1 MKETLPPKLQRQL
14 GLGLLTLRLS
24 IALVFIMWALDK
36 VLVPEHA
43 MKVFSGFYG
52 LDISS
57 GFSVALG
64 IAQLV
69 FIGIFVAGLWKNLTY
84 LAILVL
90 HAGSTF
96 SSFAKYLDPFN
107 NLLFFAAWPMLA
119 ACFALYL
126 LRDHD
131 IYVLRKQPQAV
142 TA

>member
-1 MKETLPPKLQRQL
+1 MKETLQPKLQRQL
-14 GLGLLTLRLS
+14 GLGLLALRLS

-119 ACFALYL
+119 ACFVLYL

>member
-1 MKETLPPKLQRQL
+1 MKETLQPKLQRQL
-14 GLGLLTLRLS
+14 GLGLLALRLS

-69 FIGIFVAGLWKNLTY
+69 FIGVFVAGLWKNLTY

-96 SSFAKYLDPFN
+96 SSFAKYLNPFN

>member
-1 MKETLPPKLQRQL
+1 MKETLQPKLQRQL

-69 FIGIFVAGLWKNLTY
+69 FIGVFVAGLWKNLTY

-131 IYVLRKQPQAV
+131 IYVLRKQPQTV

>member
-1 MKETLPPKLQRQL
+1 MKETLQPKLQRQL
-14 GLGLLTLRLS
+14 GLGLLALRLS

-36 VLVPEHA
+36 VLVPDHA

>member
-1 MKETLPPKLQRQL
+1 MKETLQPKLQRQL
-14 GLGLLTLRLS
+14 GLGLLALRLS

-69 FIGIFVAGLWKNLTY
+69 FIGIFMAGLWKNLTY

-131 IYVLRKQPQAV
+131 IYVLRKQPQTV

>member
-1 MKETLPPKLQRQL
+1 MKETLQPKLQRQL

-131 IYVLRKQPQAV
+131 IYVLRKQPQRV

>member
-1 MKETLPPKLQRQL
+1 MKETLQPKLQRQL

-131 IYVLRKQPQAV
+131 IYVLRKQPQTV

>member
-1 MKETLPPKLQRQL
+1 MKETLQPKLQRQL

-69 FIGIFVAGLWKNLTY
+69 FIGFFMAGLWKNLTY

>member
-1 MKETLPPKLQRQL
+1 MKQTLHPKVQPQL
-14 GLGLLTLRLS
+14 GIALLALRLG

-43 MKVFSGFYG
+43 MKVFSGFCG

-69 FIGIFVAGLWKNLTY
+69 FIGAFLAGLWKNLTY

-126 LRDHD
+126 LREHD

-142 TA
+142 SV

>member
-1 MKETLPPKLQRQL
+1 MNETLQPKLQRQL
-14 GLGLLTLRLS
+14 GLGLLALRLS
-24 IALVFIMWALDK
+24 IALVFILWALDK

-69 FIGIFVAGLWKNLTY
+69 FIGIFVAGLCKNLTY

-131 IYVLRKQPQAV
+131 IYVFRKQSQAV